1 MTLNGEQSLQ
11 VGASGAKLDASQ
23 KLKLQK
29 AVREFESIFVGYM
42 LKSMRNTVEK
52 ADNTTDSFGTDM
64 LEGVFDVELAK
75 HISRNSNLGL
85 AEMLYRKMT
94 GESLSQSVVTPAAH
108 PLPLQSNSAAGRRAT
123 LARPNALHGQSPASS
138 GWMATTLEERLRA
151 YDQYITEAAAR
162 FGVKDSLIRAV
173 IAAESSARSD
183 ARSAK
188 DAKGLM
194 QLIDSTA
201 EAMGVKNVWDPRE
214 NIIGGAKYLKQLLEQ
229 FDGDERLALASYN
242 AGPAAVHRHG
252 GIPPYRETQ
261 EYVRRVLHFVEMIEQ
276 EENDHE

>member
-11 VGASGAKLDASQ
+11 VSATRPKLDASQ
-23 KLKLQK
+23 RLKLQK

-52 ADNTTDSFGTDM
+52 ADNSTDSFGTDM
-64 LEGVFDVELAK
+64 LEGLFDVELAR

-94 GESLSQSVVTPAAH
+94 GESLAEAQRTNAATPVPPPASGRRTTTVRPSAQQENS
-108 PLPLQSNSAAGRRAT
+108 PLPREGMPKTFRERLRLYDGYIAEAAGR
-123 LARPNALHGQSPASS
+123 
-138 GWMATTLEERLRA
+138 
-151 YDQYITEAAAR
+151 
-162 FGVKDSLIRAV
+162 FGVRDSLIRAV
-173 IAAESSARSD
+173 IAAESGARPD
-183 ARSAK
+183 AQSAK
-188 DAKGLM
+188 EAKGLM

-201 EAMGVKNVWDPRE
+201 QAMGVQNVWDPRE
-214 NIIGGAKYLKQLLEQ
+214 NILGGAKYLKQLLEQ
-229 FDGDERLALASYN
+229 FEGDERLALASYN
-242 AGPAAVHRHG
+242 AGPAAVQRHG

-261 EYVRRVLHFVEMIEQ
+261 EYVRRVLNFVEMIEQ